1 MDDGQLAE
9 GVETGSAPPSAT
21 VRAFRSWLG
30 ALGPEALTDRERV
43 DLVAEIER
51 LKGTG
56 AAAQARLTHAV
67 RQSRE
72 ASSAH
77 DAVRSVGAEVALARR
92 QSPTLGDRFVGLARA
107 LVDEM
112 PCTMQS
118 LADGSCS
125 ERHALLMVQATS
137 VLSLEHRAEVDRRV
151 GPLLARLG
159 VRGAE
164 RAARRVAQELDVAS
178 VLKRMEDAVR
188 SRRVSVRPAPDGM
201 AYLTV
206 LGPLVD
212 VVGASAALRARAR
225 AVATGQAPDEDPAG
239 RAAGAIAADTALR
252 LLSGRAEGGLQPV
265 EVHLVMTDR
274 SLLGTGDHD
283 RSLMEPARIP
293 GHGSL
298 PAPVARAWLRGDP
311 RTRGHGGSF
320 TQDAG
325 TQRSAHPTT
334 TGTGSGTDGRPGT
347 GTGGCGCT
355 RAGSDTPEMS
365 AVWLRRLYTSPD
377 GRDLV
382 AMESRR
388 RLFDGLLRRM
398 LILRDD
404 VCTTPWC
411 EAPIAH
417 ADHTTPSRAG
427 GVTSFHSGTGK
438 CERCNYGKEAPG
450 WITTALPAVERDT
463 RVASP
468 RHRVQVRTPV
478 GRVYASEPPPLLGWG
493 TASAPPAVSASASPA
508 ISASAPP
515 AVSASASPAI
525 SASTV
530 TPAPRAEVTAARAR
544 TGRDGAGVREHAGG
558 PARASGAAARR
569 RPSRRRRR
577 DDRDRARLLA
587 PNRLEV
593 ARVPYTPHLER
604 QLCRFLT

>member
-1 MDDGQLAE
+1 MPCASPGK
-9 GVETGSAPPSAT
+9 P
-21 VRAFRSWLG
+21 
-30 ALGPEALTDRERV
+30 
-43 DLVAEIER
+43 
-51 LKGTG
+51 
-56 AAAQARLTHAV
+56 
-67 RQSRE
+67 RQP
-72 ASSAH
+72 H
-77 DAVRSVGAEVALARR
+77 DAVRSVGAEIALARR
-92 QSPTLGDRFVGLARA
+92 QPPTLGDRFVGLARA

-112 PCTMQS
+112 PCTMQA
-118 LADGSCS
+118 LTDGSCS

-225 AVATGQAPDEDPAG
+225 AVATGQAPDEEPAG
-239 RAAGAIAADTALR
+239 RAAGAIAADTALS

-274 SLLGTGDHD
+274 SLLGTGDPD

-311 RTRGHGGSF
+311 RTRGSGGAAAEAS
-320 TQDAG
+320 T
-325 TQRSAHPTT
+325 
-334 TGTGSGTDGRPGT
+334 
-347 GTGGCGCT
+347 
-355 RAGSDTPEMS
+355 
-365 AVWLRRLYTSPD
+365 VWLRRLYTSPD

-450 WITTALPAVERDT
+450 WLTLAVPAVDT
-463 RVASP
+463 GTRGASP
-468 RHRVQVRTPV
+468 RHRVQVRTPL
-478 GRVYASEPPPLLGWG
+478 GRVYVSEPPPLLWAGARLPLRLRRGCAWG
-493 TASAPPAVSASASPA
+493 RAAPAVATDAAAAATVTAASAAAATPPATAAAASALPS
-508 ISASAPP
+508 SAA
-515 AVSASASPAI
+515 

-530 TPAPRAEVTAARAR
+530 TPAP
-544 TGRDGAGVREHAGG
+544 
-558 PARASGAAARR
+558 
-569 RPSRRRRR
+569 
-577 DDRDRARLLA
+577 A
-587 PNRLEV
+587 PR
-593 ARVPYTPHLER
+593 
-604 QLCRFLT
+604 

>member
-1 MDDGQLAE
+1 MDDVQLAE

-30 ALGPEALTDRERV
+30 ALPPDALTDRERV

-77 DAVRSVGAEVALARR
+77 DAVRSVGAEIALARR
-92 QSPTLGDRFVGLARA
+92 QPPTLGDRFVGLARA

-112 PCTMQS
+112 PCTMQA
-118 LADGSCS
+118 LTDGSCS

-137 VLSLEHRAEVDRRV
+137 VLSREHRAEVDRRV

-225 AVATGQAPDEDPAG
+225 AVATGQAVDEDPAG
-239 RAAGAIAADTALR
+239 RAAGAIAADTALS
-252 LLSGRAEGGLQPV
+252 LLSGRVEGALQPV

-274 SLLGTGDHD
+274 SLLGTGDPD

-293 GHGSL
+293 AHGSL

-311 RTRGHGGSF
+311 RTRGRGGAAEAS
-320 TQDAG
+320 T
-325 TQRSAHPTT
+325 
-334 TGTGSGTDGRPGT
+334 
-347 GTGGCGCT
+347 
-355 RAGSDTPEMS
+355 
-365 AVWLRRLYTSPD
+365 VWLRRLYTSPD

-450 WITTALPAVERDT
+450 WLTLAVPAVDPDT
-463 RVASP
+463 RGASP
-468 RHRVQVRTPV
+468 RHLVQVRTPL
-478 GRVYASEPPPLLGWG
+478 GRVYDSEPPPLLGWG
-493 TASAPPAVSASASPA
+493 SAPAPASAPAACVTAPAPGGATALAVATPTATAASASASA
-508 ISASAPP
+508 
-515 AVSASASPAI
+515 

-530 TPAPRAEVTAARAR
+530 TPASSAAVMAARAR
-544 TGRDGAGVREHAGG
+544 TGRGRAGAREHAGG
-558 PARASGAAARR
+558 QPGTSASGAGSRA

-577 DDRDRARLLA
+577 DDRDRARLLKSSLA
-587 PNRLEV
+587 V
-593 ARVPYTPHLER
+593 TRVPYTPHLER